1 MMQTL
6 YKLLLVDD
14 EDEVRGRISSLI
26 DQNSGFVVVGKAGNG
41 HDAYELVEELKPDVV
56 LTDIKMPFIDGIEL
70 ARMLKR
76 DFPTVKVAFISGYDE
91 FKYAQEAIKLNVVSY
106 LMKPLTSQD
115 INSFLQS
122 LKLKLDDE
130 YSRKF
135 NDDVALKNY
144 KDSLPLLIDH
154 TISSVLISKDQTK
167 DNLQR
172 LKQYGLDTEKGKY
185 LSCLLEI
192 DSSKSID
199 ELMSLEK
206 IKVLLSELFQS
217 YYKDYQFKYFL
228 SIQNG
233 ILMIIKEHDQP
244 LVKTVDGFLYE
255 LVQTADQ
262 YMDIRVRIGI
272 SNLFFEFD
280 QLQKSYQEAKEAI
293 RYGKFL
299 NTGRIVYINEV
310 EHKQTERI
318 AFDLEEIKSI
328 ENTIKFG
335 TTQEIHILLEHKKME
350 IKHHEKMI
358 SSDFF
363 LIGLANLMID
373 FAQSINIDLSTVV
386 KENLLQKL
394 LSFSTLDEI
403 FDWTEHVLLE
413 LRGILI
419 QSSLSRTE
427 RILDEVIKYVEQN
440 FADPYLSLN
449 MVCDQ
454 FDISISYLSML
465 LKKEKNV
472 TFNKYVIEVRME
484 HAKNLLKQSPLK
496 IVDVAN
502 QCGYNEVYYF
512 SHSFKKYTGYSPKQY
527 REAIHV

>member
-1 MMQTL
+1 MQPL

-14 EDEVRGRISSLI
+14 EDEARGRISSLI
-26 DQNSGFVVVGKAGNG
+26 DHNCGFIVVGKAGNG

-91 FKYAQEAIKLNVVSY
+91 FKYAQEAIKLNVVAY
-106 LMKPLTSQD
+106 LMKPLTSSD
-115 INSFLQS
+115 INLFLHS
-122 LKLKLDDE
+122 LKSKLDDE

-135 NDDVALKNY
+135 NNDIAMQNY
-144 KDSLPLLIDH
+144 KESLPLLIDH
-154 TISSVLISKDQTK
+154 TINSVLISQDQII

-172 LKQYGLDTEKGKY
+172 LKQFGLNTEPGRFV
-185 LSCLLEI
+185 SCFLEI
-192 DSSKSID
+192 DSSKSLD

-206 IKVLLSELFQS
+206 IKVLLFDLYHIYFHD
-217 YYKDYQFKYFL
+217 YKFKHFL
-228 SIQNG
+228 TVQNG

-244 LVKTVDGFLYE
+244 LFKSVDSFLYE

-262 YMDIRVRIGI
+262 YMEIRIRIGI
-272 SNLFFEFD
+272 SNIFFQFE
-280 QLQKSYQEAKEAI
+280 QLQKAYQEAVEAI
-293 RYGKFL
+293 RYGRFL

-310 EHKQTERI
+310 EHKATESI
-318 AFDLEEIKSI
+318 TFGLDEIKAI
-328 ENTIKFG
+328 ENKIKFG
-335 TTQEIHILLEHKKME
+335 STNEVHELLEHKKTE
-350 IKHHEKMI
+350 IKEHNNMI

-373 FAQSINIDLSTVV
+373 FAQSINVDLSTII

-403 FDWTEHVLLE
+403 FDWSEHVLLE
-413 LRGILI
+413 LREKLI
-419 QSSLSRTE
+419 QSSISRTKRLLE
-427 RILDEVIKYVEQN
+427 EVIRYVEQD
-440 FADPYLSLN
+440 FANPLLSLN
-449 MVCDQ
+449 IVCDR
-454 FDISISYLSML
+454 FDISISHLSML

-484 HAKNLLKQSPLK
+484 HAKKLLKQSPLK
-496 IVDVAN
+496 IVDIAN

-512 SHSFKKYTGYSPKQY
+512 SHSFKKYTGYAPKQY
-527 REAIHV
+527 REAQHV

>member
-144 KDSLPLLIDH
+144 KDSL
-154 TISSVLISKDQTK
+154 
-167 DNLQR
+167 
-172 LKQYGLDTEKGKY
+172 DTEKGKY

-262 YMDIRVRIGI
+262 YLDIRVRIGI

>member
-1 MMQTL
+1 MQNL

-26 DQNSGFVVVGKAGNG
+26 DQNSGFLVVGKAGNG

-106 LMKPLTSQD
+106 LMKPLTSSD

-122 LKLKLDDE
+122 LKVKLDEE

-135 NDDVALKNY
+135 NDDEALKNY

-154 TISSVLISKDQTK
+154 TISSVLISREQTK
-167 DNLQR
+167 DHIER
-172 LKQYGLDTEKGKY
+172 LKQYGLDTESGRY
-185 LSCLLEI
+185 VSCLLEI
-192 DSSKSID
+192 DSSKNLD

-206 IKVLLSELFQS
+206 IKVLLHELFHA
-217 YYKDYQFKYFL
+217 YFDTYPFKYFL

-233 ILMIIKEHDQP
+233 ILMIIKENDQP
-244 LVKTVDGFLYE
+244 LIKTVDSFLYE

-262 YMDIRVRIGI
+262 YMDIRIRIGI
-272 SNLFFEFD
+272 SNIFNHFE

-310 EHKQTERI
+310 EHRETDRI

-335 TTQEIHILLEHKKME
+335 SKEEIHELLEQKKLE
-350 IKHHEKMI
+350 IKNHENMI

-373 FAQSINIDLSTVV
+373 FAQSINVDLSTVV
-386 KENLLQKL
+386 SENLLQKL

-403 FDWTEHVLLE
+403 FDWTETILLE
-413 LRGILI
+413 LKQNLI
-419 QSSLSRTE
+419 QTSLSRTE
-427 RILDEVIKYVEQN
+427 RILEEVILYVEQN
-440 FADPYLSLN
+440 FANPLLSLN

-484 HAKNLLKQSPLK
+484 HAKRLLKESPLK
-496 IVDVAN
+496 IVDIAN

-512 SHSFKKYTGYSPKQY
+512 SHSFKKYTGHSPKQY

>member
-135 NDDVALKNY
+135 NDDVALKN
-144 KDSLPLLIDH
+144 
-154 TISSVLISKDQTK
+154 
-167 DNLQR
+167 
-172 LKQYGLDTEKGKY
+172 
-185 LSCLLEI
+185 
-192 DSSKSID
+192 
-199 ELMSLEK
+199 
-206 IKVLLSELFQS
+206 
-217 YYKDYQFKYFL
+217 YKDYQFKYFL